1 MKKYE
6 NVKID
11 IVVPPY
17 SGHLYP
23 ILELIKPLL
32 KEEKYDIC
40 IYTGAQRKM
49 FLKNMGIKC
58 KVVLEDRPTFF
69 EDVANTAEKTN
80 AFVSYSQFK
89 KNLKVIPDIVKELE
103 LGFKERNPDIIVAD
117 FVAVPAGVIAKKMGI
132 PWITAIP
139 TPFAIESKT
148 TPPSYMGGWY
158 PRKGVIYKLRDAIGR
173 FTIRTFKRIVCIMGH
188 KILKDINYK
197 LYNENGEENAYSP
210 NSILALGMKEL
221 EFRDDYPKQVIW
233 SGPCLSEFDVEEYSL
248 IDVSK
253 FKKSILVTNGTHLLW
268 GKNNLLKIVEDL
280 STKFS
285 DVCFIV
291 SLGDIRGKDEP
302 VIKNKDNMYTYKY
315 IDYGAVLP
323 KVDYVIHHG
332 GAGILYNSIKYNKPS
347 VIIPHD
353 YDQFDFAVRAK
364 IADIGIPASLKK
376 KNSIE
381 NAIREL
387 IQRKDWVNL
396 NKISEKYKEYNP
408 GEVLKKEI
416 NRLLK

>member
-1 MKKYE
+1 M
-6 NVKID
+6 
-11 IVVPPY
+11 
-17 SGHLYP
+17 
-23 ILELIKPLL
+23 
-32 KEEKYDIC
+32 
-40 IYTGAQRKM
+40 
-49 FLKNMGIKC
+49 
-58 KVVLEDRPTFF
+58 
-69 EDVANTAEKTN
+69 
-80 AFVSYSQFK
+80 
-89 KNLKVIPDIVKELE
+89 
-103 LGFKERNPDIIVAD
+103 
-117 FVAVPAGVIAKKMGI
+117 
-132 PWITAIP
+132 
-139 TPFAIESKT
+139 
-148 TPPSYMGGWY
+148 
-158 PRKGVIYKLRDAIGR
+158 
-173 FTIRTFKRIVCIMGH
+173 
-188 KILKDINYK
+188 
-197 LYNENGEENAYSP
+197 
-210 NSILALGMKEL
+210 
-221 EFRDDYPKQVIW
+221 
-233 SGPCLSEFDVEEYSL
+233 
-248 IDVSK
+248 
-253 FKKSILVTNGTHLLW
+253 VTNGTHLLW

-387 IQRKDWVNL
+387 IQRKEWVNL